1 MRTSTASQYH
11 PVHNVRSYAFSSTL
25 QGFVFTAIL
34 LFSAPSTRGFS
45 NERKNVLVLIG
56 DDAGFETQVYNNSVC
71 KTPNINALA
80 ERSVIFRNGFTS
92 VSSCSPSRSTIL
104 TGKDNSLES
113 HLDPNK
119 VLGTYFSGN
128 PWTNKGKAL
137 ITLPIRFP
145 EFDTLLNK
153 VTSPFTFVA

>member
-1 MRTSTASQYH
+1 MRTLTASQYH
-11 PVHNVRSYAFSSTL
+11 PVHNVWSYAFSSPL

-34 LFSAPSTRGFS
+34 LFSAPSTGGFS

-113 HLDPNK
+113 RLDPNK
-119 VLGTYFSGN
+119 FRS
-128 PWTNKGKAL
+128 
-137 ITLPIRFP
+137 IRDIFFAKP
-145 EFDTLLNK
+145 LNEQK
-153 VTSPFTFVA
+153 EGPDYSPD

>member
-1 MRTSTASQYH
+1 MRALTASQYH
-11 PVHNVRSYAFSSTL
+11 PVHNVRSYAFSCPL
-25 QGFVFTAIL
+25 QGIVFTSIL

-45 NERKNVLVLIG
+45 YERKNVLVLIG

-104 TGKDNSLES
+104 TGKDNSLDS
-113 HLDPNK
+113 RLDPNK
-119 VLGTYFSGN
+119 VRSSRDIFF
-128 PWTNKGKAL
+128 GKPL
-137 ITLPIRFP
+137 NEQRITLPIRFP
-145 EFDTLLNK
+145 EFDTLLK
-153 VTSPFTFVA
+153 ITSPFAFVV

>member
-1 MRTSTASQYH
+1 MRTLTASQYH
-11 PVHNVRSYAFSSTL
+11 PVHNVRSYAFSSPL
-25 QGFVFTAIL
+25 QGFVFTSIL

-113 HLDPNK
+113 RLDPNK
-119 VLGTYFSGN
+119 VRSSWDIFF
-128 PWTNKGKAL
+128 GKPL
-137 ITLPIRFP
+137 NEQRITLPIRFP

-153 VTSPFTFVA
+153 ITSPFAFVA

>member
-1 MRTSTASQYH
+1 MILQPVSSHEPTMRALTASQCSAAH
-11 PVHNVRSYAFSSTL
+11 PVHNVRSYAFSSPL
-25 QGFVFTAIL
+25 QGFVFISIL
-34 LFSAPSTRGFS
+34 LFSAPSTRGSS
-45 NERKNVLVLIG
+45 NERRNVLVLIG

-113 HLDPNK
+113 RLDPNK
-119 VLGTYFSGN
+119 VRSSRDIFF
-128 PWTNKGKAL
+128 GK
-137 ITLPIRFP
+137 P
-145 EFDTLLNK
+145 LNEQREGPDY
-153 VTSPFTFVA
+153 SPD